1 MTIYRCNGC
10 NYETEDVTE
19 LPYIS
24 EADAHLCIDC
34 ADDYESDETTTESD
48 FDTFELDPE
57 LKEQLAD
64 YQNAVL

>member
-1 MTIYRCNGC
+1 MDTYRCDQC
-10 NYETEDVTE
+10 DYETIDVTE

-24 EADAHLCIDC
+24 EADAHLCTDC
-34 ADDYESDETTTESD
+34 ADDHASDETTIEAD

-64 YQNAVL
+64 Y